1 MGAAQQFLEAVEMLT
16 PDNTLSHQLCVLK
29 AMAKTHV
36 SQSQVPAVYSL
47 KKKNWWLTNRMPLI
61 LL

>member
-36 SQSQVPAVYSL
+36 SQSQVPAVYS
-47 KKKNWWLTNRMPLI
+47 
-61 LL
+61 